1 MYFELFFRIQGVKN
15 PPNLASVWNVIIR
28 GWWSVPGHSGTGRSL
43 AGEHWQAGG
52 AHGVLPLVQGR
63 RGGAAHGGVVVE
75 D

>member
-1 MYFELFFRIQGVKN
+1 MCFELFFRIQGVKN

-28 GWWSVPGHSGTGRSL
+28 GWWSVPGHSGTGGSL

-52 AHGVLPLVQGR
+52 AHTVLPLVQGR
-63 RGGAAHGGVVVE
+63 GGGAAHGGVVVE